1 MTTTKKK
8 AAKLK
13 DDNHQEEGIRIK
25 GKQPLGISHQ
35 SSRKM
40 ITRKWT
46 TKTKKKV
53 VELKEDDHQEEG
65 NKT

>member
-1 MTTTKKK
+1 MTTTKKR

-13 DDNHQEEGIRIK
+13 DDNHQEEGIK
-25 GKQPLGISHQ
+25 VQGKQPPGRRHQ

-53 VELKEDDHQEEG
+53 VELKEDDRQEEG